1 MKFKSLI
8 SYTLLIFTI
17 TFSYTQTP
25 NNPWSLGFG
34 VNTVGLMNESNIE
47 SEMGFGFHTLVSQD
61 ILRVDFQLVHNTTLE
76 KLKLII

>member
-8 SYTLLIFTI
+8 SYTLLIFAF
-17 TFSYTQTP
+17 TFSYSQTA

-47 SEMGFGFHTLVSQD
+47 SEMGFGFPYIGVSRHIKGGFSIGSQYN
-61 ILRVDFQLVHNTTLE
+61 LS
-76 KLKLII
+76 LIHI